1 VSSSEPARP
10 REPAPFG
17 VLVMAYGS
25 PTDTDSIEDY
35 YTHVR
40 RGRPPTPEQLE
51 DLRARYAAIG
61 GVSRLAESTEAQR
74 RAIESAI
81 HAVAGLASVPVVL
94 GQKHASPFIEDGVAA
109 LVDAGV
115 DTVIGVV
122 MAPHYS
128 AGSVGTYA
136 QRAAQ
141 ACEGAGLSWLLVQRW
156 WDLDEWTAFQ
166 AAALRKALDAAPPV
180 RHVLF
185 TAHSLPER
193 ILVDDPYA
201 VELAASASAVAAAA
215 GLDRWADWG
224 IVWQSAGRTPEPWRG
239 PDILGVLAD
248 LAETGR
254 GHHVVVCP
262 QGFTANHLEVA
273 YDVDIEA
280 RRVAEGCGLTL
291 TRTDMI
297 EADRATFAALA
308 RRVVELAAQSRAGNE
323 ERTG

>member
-1 VSSSEPARP
+1 MSGSESARE

-25 PTDTDSIEDY
+25 PPDADSVEDY

-40 RGRPPTPEQLE
+40 RGRPPTPEQLQ

-74 RAIESAI
+74 LALESAI
-81 HAVAGLASVPVVL
+81 HAVAGLDTVPVVL
-94 GQKHASPFIEDGVAA
+94 GQKHARPFIEDGVSA
-109 LVDAGV
+109 LADTGV

-136 QRAAQ
+136 QRAAE
-141 ACEGAGLSWLLVQRW
+141 ACEAAGLAWGLVRRW

-166 AAALRKALDAAPPV
+166 ATALRQALDTAPPV

-193 ILVDDPYA
+193 ILVGDPYA
-201 VELAASASAVAAAA
+201 EELAASAAAVAAAA

-224 IVWQSAGRTPEPWRG
+224 IAWQSAGRTPEPWRG

-254 GHHVVVCP
+254 GQHVVVCP

-273 YDVDIEA
+273 YDIDIEA
-280 RRVAEGCGLTL
+280 QRVADQLGLTL
-291 TRTDMI
+291 SRTNMI
-297 EADRATFAALA
+297 EADSATFGALA
-308 RRVVELAAQSRAGNE
+308 RRVVELAEHTQAGE